1 MYEKGEADQ
10 TVSFTGSEA
19 VGKIVGKNVQDR
31 FGKALLELGGN
42 NAAIVDKDAD
52 LDLALQAVVFAA
64 VGTAYVPPISSPLSS
79 YLALSSLSLM
89 PN

>member
-1 MYEKGEADQ
+1 M
-10 TVSFTGSEA
+10 
-19 VGKIVGKNVQDR
+19 QDR

-64 VGTAYVPPISSPLSS
+64 VGTAYVLNSRF
-79 YLALSSLSLM
+79 
-89 PN
+89 